1 MNDDNSQ
8 PWYTQRVDRV
18 DLLAVAV
25 ACAALAI
32 TELTPSI
39 LS

>member
-1 MNDDNSQ
+1 MKGDDSQ
-8 PWYTQRVDRV
+8 PWYAQRVDRV
-18 DLLAVAV
+18 DLLAAAI